1 MSKLGFLF
9 RDGLGRLEDK
19 SNNFTAMRIA
29 FAMIV
34 LYGHAIVIPMG
45 KPYVGAWGLTV
56 DFIVQCALD
65 GFFIL
70 SGYMITASAM
80 KTKAISRYTA
90 SRFFRIFPG
99 LIAAV
104 LIVFAVYPFF
114 TSLSQAEYWTS
125 AQTWTF
131 PLVMIGQVDPLAGLP
146 GTFENSPVG
155 HSANGPLWTIRY
167 ELMAYL
173 GVGILTVL
181 GLYRTKW
188 LVVLWAALAC
198 VFGALVATFGY
209 SGIGEGTITT
219 LARFG
224 PAFMIGAF
232 FFAAR
237 DQVRISPAFI
247 ALAGVAALAAHELAI
262 GWMMLDVFLA
272 SAYLWLGHA
281 HIKGRVGNAVRN
293 VEDVSYGIYILHWP
307 IGLIAFALLPG
318 LNTTELALI
327 MAPAAILAGWVLR
340 VTVEKPALAWKERLQ
355 PRRKVGVAAAV

>member
-1 MSKLGFLF
+1 MSKFAFLF

-19 SNNFTAMRIA
+19 SNNFTAMRIV
-29 FAMIV
+29 FALMV
-34 LYGHAIVIPMG
+34 LYGHAILIPLG
-45 KPYVGAWGLTV
+45 KPYTGTWSLTV
-56 DFIVQCALD
+56 DFVVQCALD

-80 KTKAISRYTA
+80 KTKEISRYATA
-90 SRFFRIFPG
+90 RIFRIFPG

-114 TSLSQAEYWTS
+114 TSLSQAEYWSS
-125 AQTWTF
+125 AETWAF
-131 PLVMIGQVDPLAGLP
+131 PLKLIGQVDPLAGLP

-173 GVGILTVL
+173 GVGILAL
-181 GLYRTKW
+181 IGLYSDRR
-188 LVVLWAALAC
+188 LVVFWAALTC

-237 DQVRISPAFI
+237 DLVRITPAFI

-262 GWMMLDVFLA
+262 GWMMLDIFLA
-272 SAYLWLGHA
+272 SAFLWLGHA
-281 HIKGRVGNAVRN
+281 HIGGRIGHAVRN

-307 IGLIAFALLPG
+307 IGLVAFALMPG
-318 LNTTELALI
+318 LNTTQLALI

-340 VTVEKPALAWKERLQ
+340 ETVEKPALAWKDRLQ
-355 PRRKVGVAAAV
+355 PRREVRAAAV

>member
-1 MSKLGFLF
+1 MTRTGFWF
-9 RDGLGRLEDK
+9 RDGMGRLEDK
-19 SNNFTAMRIA
+19 SNNFTAMRIV
-29 FAMIV
+29 FALMV

-56 DFIVQCALD
+56 DFVVQCALD

-80 KTKAISRYTA
+80 KTTDISRYTA

-125 AQTWTF
+125 AETWTF

-181 GLYRTKW
+181 GLYRNKW
-188 LVVLWAALAC
+188 LVVLWAGLTCLA
-198 VFGALVATFGY
+198 GALVLTFGY
-209 SGIGEGTITT
+209 SGPGEATITT

-237 DQVRISPAFI
+237 AHVRITPAFI
-247 ALAGVAALAAHELAI
+247 ALAGVAALAAHNLAI
-262 GWMMLDVFLA
+262 GWMVLDIFLA
-272 SAYLWLGHA
+272 SACLWLGHA
-281 HIKGRVGNAVRN
+281 HIRGRIGEAVRN
-293 VEDVSYGIYILHWP
+293 VEDISYGLYILHWP
-307 IGLIAFALLPG
+307 IGLVAFALLPG
-318 LNTTELALI
+318 LNTTQLALI

-340 VTVEKPALAWKERLQ
+340 EAVEKPALAWKDTLQ
-355 PRRKVGVAAAV
+355 PRRTARVAAA